1 MNRTIFVVVVLLA
14 AMTADASDRFAGK
27 PPNIPISTT
36 GRIITVDPVARTMK
50 IRGSEDIA
58 AHSAGDRLAGILCSG
73 SIKVSF
79 PAANLREAR
88 PTVNLADHLGEYKLV
103 TTSDTIFQDGADSI
117 RFEDFRI
124 GETVSIRGILNG
136 SVLTASRVAK
146 WD

>member
-79 PAANLREAR
+79 PANLRQAR

-103 TTSDTIFQDGADSI
+103 TTGDTIFQDGADSI
-117 RFEDFRI
+117 RFEDFGI
-124 GETVSIRGILNG
+124 GETVSIRGILNE